1 MDFNPSEEQRM
12 IIDQVRRYLREEIWP
27 LEEKLDPDA
36 GELEPADYA
45 RLVAKTKAMGL
56 YGLDAPA
63 EYGGP
68 GIDLVTRTLI
78 AMEISQHRAGL
89 YLPCYN
95 TFGVPG
101 PGHLFAANAEQKER
115 YLFPTMRGEMRG
127 FFAATEPGSGSDLSG
142 SIKTKAVQDGDD
154 WLLSGSK
161 IFISSADRAQYGITF
176 ARTDPDSKGARGLTC
191 FIIDTDQPGFI
202 VRRIIHTL
210 RAAHL
215 PTEIEL
221 DNLRVPS
228 KNIIGEVGR
237 GLEIANSWLNR
248 TRIPYAAG
256 CIGAAIRA
264 QEMAVE
270 YAQLRETHGA
280 KLSTRQAIQWM
291 LVDNEIDIR
300 TARLLTLQAAQR
312 ADQNLDFRTEAS
324 IAKLFATEA
333 AGRVVDR
340 AMQIFGGYGM
350 TKDLPLERW
359 YRELRIKRIGE
370 GTSEIQRI
378 TIARGILGKSTGT
391 TRKL

>member
-1 MDFNPSEEQRM
+1 MAIDFEPTEEQRL
-12 IIDQVRRYLREEIWP
+12 IVEQVRRFVREEIWP
-27 LEEKLDPDA
+27 LEEQLDPDA
-36 GELEPADYA
+36 GELEPDDYT
-45 RLVAKTKAMGL
+45 RLVAKAKAMGL

-95 TFGVPG
+95 VFGVPG

-115 YLFPTMRGEMRG
+115 YLYPTLRGEMRG
-127 FFAATEPGSGSDLSG
+127 FFAATEPAGGSDLAG
-142 SIKTKAVQDGDD
+142 AIKTRAVRDGDD
-154 WLLSGSK
+154 WLLTGSK
-161 IFISSADRAQYGITF
+161 IFISGADRAQYGVTF
-176 ARTDPDSKGARGLTC
+176 ARTDPESKGARGITC
-191 FIIDTDQPGFI
+191 FIIDTGQPGFI
-202 VRRIIHTL
+202 VRRIVHTL

-221 DNLRVPS
+221 KDLRVPS
-228 KNIIGEVGR
+228 RNVIGEPGR
-237 GLEIANSWLNR
+237 GLEVANAWLNR

-264 QEMAVE
+264 QEMAVD

-280 KLSTRQAIQWM
+280 KLATRQAIQWM

-312 ADQNLDFRTEAS
+312 ADRNQDFRTEAS
-324 IAKLFATEA
+324 IAKLVATEA

-378 TIARGILGKSTGT
+378 TIARGLLGRSASQ
-391 TRKL
+391 RA

>member
-1 MDFNPSEEQRM
+1 MPMDFEPSEEQRL
-12 IIDQVRRYLREEIWP
+12 IVGTVRRFVREEIWP
-27 LEEKLDPDA
+27 LEERLDPDA
-36 GELEPADYA
+36 GELEPDDYS
-45 RLVAKTKAMGL
+45 RLVAKAKEMGL

-78 AMEISQHRAGL
+78 AMELSQHRAGL

-95 TFGVPG
+95 VFGMPG
-101 PGHLFAANAEQKER
+101 PGHLFAANDDQKQR
-115 YLFPTMRGEMRG
+115 YLFPTLRGEMRG
-127 FFAATEPGSGSDLSG
+127 FFAATEPSGGSDLAG
-142 SIKTKAVQDGDD
+142 AIKTRAVRQGDD
-154 WLLSGSK
+154 WLLTGSK
-161 IFISSADRAQYGITF
+161 LFISAADRAQYGVTF
-176 ARTDPDSKGARGLTC
+176 ARTDPNSRGAIGLTC
-191 FIIDTDQPGFI
+191 FIIDTDRPGFH
-202 VRRIIHTL
+202 VRRIVHTL

-228 KNIIGEVGR
+228 RNVIGEVGR
-237 GLEIANSWLNR
+237 GLDIANSWLNR

-264 QEMAVE
+264 QEMAIE

-280 KLSTRQAIQWM
+280 KLATRQAIQWM

-312 ADQNLDFRTEAS
+312 ADRNQDFRTEAS
-324 IAKLFATEA
+324 IAKLVATEG

-378 TIARGILGKSTGT
+378 TIARGLLGRSMSTRG
-391 TRKL
+391 

>member
-1 MDFNPSEEQRM
+1 MDFEPTEEQRL
-12 IIDQVRRYLREEIWP
+12 IVEQVRRFVREEIWP
-27 LEEKLDPDA
+27 LEEKMDPDA
-36 GELEPADYA
+36 GELDPADYG
-45 RLVAKTKAMGL
+45 RLVEKTKAMGL
-56 YGLDAPA
+56 YGIDAPP

-68 GIDLVTRTLI
+68 DISLVTRTLI

-95 TFGVPG
+95 VFGVPG

-115 YLFPTMRGEMRG
+115 YLYPVLRGEKRG
-127 FFAATEPGSGSDLSG
+127 FFAATEPSGGSDLARA
-142 SIKTKAVQDGDD
+142 IKTRAVRDGDD
-154 WLLSGSK
+154 WLLTGAK
-161 IFISSADRAQYGITF
+161 LYISSADKAQFGVTF
-176 ARTDPDSKGARGLTC
+176 ARTDPESRGGRGLTC

-202 VRRIIHTL
+202 IRRIVHTL

-221 DNLRVPS
+221 KDLRVPS
-228 KNIIGEVGR
+228 KNVIGEVGK
-237 GLEIANSWLNR
+237 GLEIANGWLNR

-264 QEMAVE
+264 HEMAIE
-270 YAQLRETHGA
+270 YSQLRETHGA

-300 TARLLTLQAAQR
+300 SARLFTLQAAQR
-312 ADQNLDFRTEAS
+312 ADRGQDFRTEAS
-324 IAKLFATEA
+324 IAKLVATEA

-340 AMQIFGGYGM
+340 SMQIFGGLGM

-370 GTSEIQRI
+370 GTSEVQRI
-378 TIARGILGKSTGT
+378 TIARGLLGRSMNAP
-391 TRKL
+391 RD